1 MTIRTALSE
10 SAVEKS
16 TYRITATITDESGA
30 ALPAASL
37 ATLVL
42 TLYALDAALT
52 IVNGVTAANILNTG
66 RGAVDAAGKL
76 TLTLLPADNVLIDPT
91 QGSEIHVALV
101 EWTWAAG
108 LKAGKHEVQFTVV
121 NLAKV
126 P

>member
-1 MTIRTALSE
+1 MTIRTPLSE
-10 SAVEKS
+10 PAVEKS
-16 TYRITATITDESGA
+16 SYRITATITDESGA

-37 ATLVL
+37 TTLVL
-42 TLYALDAALT
+42 TLYALDAAQT
-52 IVNGVTAANILNTG
+52 IVNGVNAANILNSG

-91 QGSEIHVALV
+91 QSSEIHVALV

-126 P
+126 A